1 MAGLVAAPFDPIYAP
16 TSMPWSAWPARWV
29 RSTSADGIRIH
40 ALCPSFAYTNIIK
53 GSEQTLLDMGF
64 PIIEVADV
72 VGGLPAHPR
81 LGHDRASAGTSWPA
95 GRASRSSSGVRRG
108 RGSTED

>member
-1 MAGLVAAPFDPIYAP
+1 MARSLGEVYAP
-16 TSMPWSAWPARWV
+16 
-29 RSTSADGIRIH
+29 DGIRIH

-72 VGGLPAHPR
+72 VDAFQRILDSETTGQCWFVVAGRKSEPFEFRHAPGPR
-81 LGHDRASAGTSWPA
+81 LD
-95 GRASRSSSGVRRG
+95 
-108 RGSTED
+108 